1 MKILIV
7 TQHFWPENFRINDLA
22 EELTNRGNEVTI
34 LTGLPNYPHGHFFEG
49 YSFMS
54 CGKEI
59 KEKIKIIRVPIVPRY
74 SSSKIQLAINY
85 LSYVFSA
92 SILGPI
98 LCRDKYDI
106 IFNYAPSPLTVGIPA
121 VLLKWIKRAPM
132 IIWVQDLWPEV
143 FRAVEA
149 PKSNIFFYAVEVL
162 IKWIYKN
169 SNLILVQSKGFISPT
184 AELAGD
190 NSKVE
195 YFPNWAESLYR
206 PLKDK
211 IRIKEFEE
219 IPTTDFIAM
228 FAGNIGSAQSIETIV
243 EAAEKLKSHSI
254 HWVILGDG
262 RKKDW
267 LESEI
272 KKKSL
277 EKYFHILGRKPM
289 ELMPDYFS
297 NADVLLATLRS
308 HPVMSAWIPGK
319 VQSYLACGKPIIA
332 ALDGSGAE
340 VIEESKCG
348 YSVRAGDS
356 EGLAKS
362 VLAMSQNLQKER
374 EKMGLNAIRYY
385 KENFDRDKLI
395 TKLESHFKGLSKG
408 L

>member
-7 TQHFWPENFRINDLA
+7 SQHFWPENFRINDLA
-22 EELTNRGNEVTI
+22 EELSNRGNEVTI
-34 LTGLPNYPHGHFFEG
+34 LTGLPNYPTGRFFKG

-54 CGKEI
+54 CGFEI
-59 KEKIKIIRVPIVPRY
+59 KDKIKIIRVPVVPRF

-92 SILGPI
+92 SILGPFI
-98 LCRDKYDI
+98 CRDKYDV
-106 IFNYAPSPLTVGIPA
+106 IFTYAPSPLTVGIPG
-121 VLLKWIKRAPM
+121 VLLKWIKKAPM
-132 IIWVQDLWPEV
+132 VIWVQDLWPEV

-169 SNLILVQSKGFISPT
+169 SNLILVQSKGFIALTSKL
-184 AELAGD
+184 AED
-190 NSKVE
+190 DTKIE
-195 YFPNWAESLYR
+195 YFPNWAESLYK
-206 PLKDK
+206 PIENKILIKDLEK
-211 IRIKEFEE
+211 IPANEF
-219 IPTTDFIAM
+219 IVM
-228 FAGNIGSAQSIETIV
+228 FAGNIGSAQSIETIA
-243 EAAEKLKSHSI
+243 EAAEKLKSHPI

-267 LESEI
+267 LENEI
-272 KKKSL
+272 EKRSL
-277 EKYFHILGRKPM
+277 KNYFHILGRKPM

-308 HPVMSAWIPGK
+308 HPVMRAWIPGK
-319 VQSYLACGKPIIA
+319 VQSYLACGKPIIG

-348 YSVRAGDS
+348 YAVRAGDS

-362 VLAMSQNLQKER
+362 ILAMSQNNKKER

-385 KENFDRDKLI
+385 KENFDRDTLI
-395 TKLESHFKGLSKG
+395 TRLEGYFKEI
-408 L
+408 